1 MAVVFL
7 INTITATY
15 FIQLTLAGIVF
26 LSFVKTLDKEYYF
39 SFFAV
44 IVSFL
49 IIESNQ
55 GLQLFSLSLYSLIL
69 YTVIIPYLDKVF
81 TIEQIRNIVHLV
93 GFYIG
98 LCIWLI
104 VSNTN
109 YWDMLFM
116 ILVNALIDLI
126 LIGILL

>member
-1 MAVVFL
+1 MFVVFFV
-7 INTITATY
+7 NTITATY
-15 FIQLTLAGIVF
+15 FIQFTLAGIVF

-44 IVSFL
+44 ILSFL

-55 GLQLFSLSLYSLIL
+55 GLQVFSLSLYSLIL
-69 YTVIIPYLDKVF
+69 YGIVIPYLDKVF
-81 TIEQIRNIVHLV
+81 TIEQIRNVVHLV
-93 GFYIG
+93 GFYVG

-109 YWDMLFM
+109 YWDLLFM
-116 ILVNALIDLI
+116 IFINAIVDLI
-126 LIGILL
+126 LVGILL